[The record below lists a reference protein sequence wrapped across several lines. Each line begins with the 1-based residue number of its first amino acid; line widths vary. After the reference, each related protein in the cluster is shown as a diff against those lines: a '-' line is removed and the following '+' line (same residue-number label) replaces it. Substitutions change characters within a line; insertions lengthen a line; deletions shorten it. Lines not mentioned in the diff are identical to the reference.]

1 MVRTLRDFMLDC
13 ERLKC
18 KDATG
23 VNEINDS
30 FFSLPEEDREGAV
43 LGLFAEALAVNPSLF
58 SLSLSNFGGF
68 PTNELSPELWHALAG
83 FVKRCPTL
91 QKLKL
96 DDVAC
101 YSEQLVRSIA
111 QAPYLSDLTL
121 SRMIVGREE
130 ALNLQHVLS
139 KCTRLKVF
147 RLQQIDMKCE
157 EAPALIAQ
165 GLEENAS
172 IQICSMFQVYDC
184 ERILEG
190 LVNHSTLTNLMV
202 ENCVKSGNAIRRVLT
217 SPKTLLERLTF
228 TAIEIPHALHASL
241 PNDALMTG
249 EEVQRQDPW
258 LNILKGLEEN
268 KTVKDFRVVS
278 ETFTT
283 DRAGGYLTMLMRNTK
298 LRMVVFSKCACQG
311 EVASLVLEGLAA
323 DTTLVNVQ
331 FSECSLKANP
341 LDRLNATVT
350 PGVLVSRLL
359 KSVHTLTHLGLI
371 ACYLNDSDACALASS
386 LRENSSLQKLDIQRN
401 SFSSDAL
408 ESLVAALQVNKYI
421 RLVDIR
427 GNKDM
432 WKSTEVTNRFIR
444 ALPRMQGLKVLRMDA
459 QVLTE
464 LQTGMVV
471 DAVAEQ
477 ARLEYI
483 DLAPTGKDKQRL
495 ALYFEAHKFGRG
507 LVLSE
512 TPYAL
517 WPYILARVAL
527 RSRPSVLFY
536 MMRQKVEL
544 VKVEAGRYTHT

>member
-1 MVRTLRDFMLDC
+1 MARTLHDFIRDC
-13 ERLKC
+13 ERLKY

-30 FFSLPEEDREGAV
+30 FFSLPEEDRESAV
-43 LGLFAEALAVNPSLF
+43 LGLFTEALAMNPSLF

-68 PTNELSPELWHALAG
+68 PINELSPELWHALAN
-83 FVKRCPTL
+83 FVKRSPTL

-111 QAPYLSDLTL
+111 QAPYLTDLTL

-147 RLQQIDMKCE
+147 RLQQIDMECQ
-157 EAPALIAQ
+157 EAPVLIAQ
-165 GLEENAS
+165 GLEENTS
-172 IQICSMFQVYDC
+172 IQICSLFQVYDC

-190 LVNHSTLTNLMV
+190 LVNHLSLTNLMV
-202 ENCVKSGNAIRRVLT
+202 ENCVKSGKVIRRVLI

-228 TAIEIPHALHASL
+228 TAIEIPHARHASL
-241 PNDALMTG
+241 PNEGLMTG
-249 EEVQRQDPW
+249 EEIQRQDPW

-278 ETFTT
+278 ETVTT
-283 DRAGGYLTMLMRNTK
+283 DRAGGYLTMLTRNTK
-298 LRMVVFSKCACQG
+298 LRMVVFSKCACPG
-311 EVASLVLEGLAA
+311 EVASLILGGLAA

-331 FSECSLKANP
+331 FNECNLEVNP

-359 KSVHTLTHLGLI
+359 KSVHTLTHLGII
-371 ACYLNDSDACALASS
+371 ACNLNDSDASALASS

-408 ESLVAALQVNKYI
+408 ECLVAALQVNQYI
-421 RLVDIR
+421 RLLDIR
-427 GNKDM
+427 GNKAM

-464 LQTGMVV
+464 LETGMVV

-495 ALYFEAHKFGRG
+495 ALYLEAHKFGRG

-517 WPYILARVAL
+517 WSYILARVTL

-536 MMRQKVEL
+536 IMRQKVEL
-544 VKVEAGRYTHT
+544 IKVDTGR